1 MNWVYIL
8 SFINVFYEFECW
20 CNFLGFFF
28 YICVR
33 CNIKINCFE
42 INVDIRLYM
51 IFEILVL
58 ISCIDD

>member
-1 MNWVYIL
+1 MFFMNL
-8 SFINVFYEFECW
+8 NVGVIF
-20 CNFLGFFF
+20 GGFF

-33 CNIKINCFE
+33 CNIKIYCFE

>member
-1 MNWVYIL
+1 MFFMNL
-8 SFINVFYEFECW
+8 NVGVIFG
-20 CNFLGFFF
+20 FLLGFF

-33 CNIKINCFE
+33 CNIKIYCFE